1 MPKSGRLC
9 GPVAGLSKM
18 PPLSRKNILTLLAAA
33 GSLAILA
40 GLCMLATPGTPG
52 SGSMVP
58 LLNDVGNYAAEKN
71 AVSFIFTWL
80 LALASAH
87 TMPCVHPE
95 QCVPFDMLSSF
106 LRAGWPGKRHRPR
119 VIRGYK
125 IFGRVL

>member
-58 LLNDVGNYAAEKN
+58 LLNDVGNYAAEK
-71 AVSFIFTWL
+71 
-80 LALASAH
+80 
-87 TMPCVHPE
+87 
-95 QCVPFDMLSSF
+95 
-106 LRAGWPGKRHRPR
+106 RR
-119 VIRGYK
+119 
-125 IFGRVL
+125 RVLYVYVASSSGVRTHHVMCAS